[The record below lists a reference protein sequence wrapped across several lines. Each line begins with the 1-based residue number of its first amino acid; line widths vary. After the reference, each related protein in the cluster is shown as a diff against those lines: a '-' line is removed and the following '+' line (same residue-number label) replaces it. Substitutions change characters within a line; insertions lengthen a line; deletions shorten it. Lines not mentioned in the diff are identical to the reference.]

1 MVEEPQRRRVADRLT
16 CRGAVKLRELPE
28 IYEDTARWCPATVTV
43 EGNPTMPSS
52 VRTTSCLY
60 GIVAVA
66 TLWLVTMF
74 ATAGFAEEP
83 QPTRWDRPAA
93 TALLAYIQ
101 QINSHGLK
109 PSDYEPV
116 QLQKA
121 IESGDPAAL
130 ERQADESFAMVADD
144 LAVGRVRPGQRAHY
158 NIAPNSLD
166 PALVARMIDMAIT
179 AQKVSW
185 VLDTFAPQNPEY
197 AALRKALAGPDG
209 ADPAKRRQIAA
220 TLERWRWL
228 PHNRGNK
235 YLMVNLPEY
244 RVRLFE
250 NGKEIDNHKVII
262 GKPNLPT
269 PQFSTRVIGVIFNP
283 SWHVPSSI
291 IAESVGRMVRRNPAS
306 ARSHGYTWTSVG
318 GHLSVTQGPGPG
330 NSLGQMKLDMPNPLT
345 VYLHDTP
352 SKALF
357 DREDRTFSHGC
368 IRTQDPFGLAEKLL
382 AKVGWDRARID
393 SVVASRVTTHV
404 ALDTPL
410 PVYVVYLTA
419 VPQADGSVQYLK
431 DMYKRDAELAPL
443 LN

>member
-1 MVEEPQRRRVADRLT
+1 MTL
-16 CRGAVKLRELPE
+16 CHGA
-28 IYEDTARWCPATVTV
+28 V
-43 EGNPTMPSS
+43 EGNRAMQSS

-66 TLWLVTMF
+66 TLWVATMF
-74 ATAGFAEEP
+74 ATAAFAQEP
-83 QPTRWDRPAA
+83 QPTHWDRPTAS
-93 TALLAYIQ
+93 ALLAYIQ
-101 QINSHGLK
+101 QIDGHGLK
-109 PSDYEPV
+109 PADYEPA

-121 IESGDPAAL
+121 IESNDPAAL
-130 ERQADESFAMVADD
+130 EKQADESFGLIAED
-144 LAVGRVRPGQRAHY
+144 LAVGHVRPGQRAHY

-197 AALRKALAGPDG
+197 AALRKALAGTDG
-209 ADPAKRRQIAA
+209 ADSVKRRQIAT

-228 PHNRGNK
+228 PHNPGNK

-244 RVRLFE
+244 RVRLIE

-283 SWHVPSSI
+283 SWHVPQSI
-291 IAESVGRMVRRNPAS
+291 VAESVGSMVRRNPAA
-306 ARSHGYTWTSVG
+306 ARSHGYSWTSVG

-357 DREDRTFSHGC
+357 DREDRAFSHGC
-368 IRTQDPFGLAEKLL
+368 MRTQDPFGLAERLL
-382 AKVGWDRARID
+382 DNPFWDRKHID
-393 SVVASRVTTHV
+393 AVVATRATTRVP
-404 ALDTPL
+404 LDRSV
-410 PVYVVYLTA
+410 PVYVVYMTA
-419 VPQADGSVQYLK
+419 VPQADGSVLYLK
-431 DMYKRDAELAPL
+431 DPYKRDPEVAAL